1 MGISVFLILFPLCCA
16 PVMYLITNDRLRAY
30 VTYVAVGIIAA
41 ASVALTA
48 QWAMNGAVPVMLY
61 KETEMA
67 DHVILVAELLLMVL
81 VTYLC
86 FKHKKYWISLLS
98 IVPTL
103 MIARHELS
111 SAKPMTLCHIY
122 IDHLSILMCLI
133 VGIVGSL
140 IVVYAVG
147 YMYGYHMHRKDVR
160 DNRRYF

>member
-61 KETEMA
+61 EETEAA

-81 VTYLC
+81 VT
-86 FKHKKYWISLLS
+86 
-98 IVPTL
+98 
-103 MIARHELS
+103 
-111 SAKPMTLCHIY
+111 
-122 IDHLSILMCLI
+122 
-133 VGIVGSL
+133 
-140 IVVYAVG
+140 
-147 YMYGYHMHRKDVR
+147 
-160 DNRRYF
+160 